1 MKYRKVIKEKKFYS
15 GLDQVIDNNSLNK
28 IEVWIKL
35 KPESL
40 GRYWSGIPMRIMV
53 TKPEDDG
60 PTENSLVITFRY

>member
-40 GRYWSGIPMRIMV
+40 GRY
-53 TKPEDDG
+53 
-60 PTENSLVITFRY
+60 